1 MTIFPVLAAFQR
13 VGAYHEHSLLAMQVL
28 LSRNCRRLQS
38 CSTQIQLSD
47 SLPDPQRL
55 SQADSGL
62 VSVLWLQS
70 AGLQSPSGSSSKRQQ
85 ASMIFAPWH
94 SGWHQR
100 QVVQY
105 SVMLSLVVYFQPNRI
120 HRHTIRNCHIAGL
133 LRHLM
138 IAYNYTLADHLPQR
152 RSLQAMSQCIY
163 AASANFVV
171 LCLYRAPYQM

>member
-62 VSVLWLQS
+62 VSVL
-70 AGLQSPSGSSSKRQQ
+70 
-85 ASMIFAPWH
+85 
-94 SGWHQR
+94 
-100 QVVQY
+100 
-105 SVMLSLVVYFQPNRI
+105 
-120 HRHTIRNCHIAGL
+120 
-133 LRHLM
+133 
-138 IAYNYTLADHLPQR
+138 
-152 RSLQAMSQCIY
+152 
-163 AASANFVV
+163 
-171 LCLYRAPYQM
+171 

>member
-1 MTIFPVLAAFQR
+1 M
-13 VGAYHEHSLLAMQVL
+13 
-28 LSRNCRRLQS
+28 
-38 CSTQIQLSD
+38 
-47 SLPDPQRL
+47 
-55 SQADSGL
+55 
-62 VSVLWLQS
+62 
-70 AGLQSPSGSSSKRQQ
+70 
-85 ASMIFAPWH
+85 
-94 SGWHQR
+94 
-100 QVVQY
+100 QY

-171 LCLYRAPYQM
+171 LCLYRAPYPKCNALHSDAQQLFLGKSKGF